1 MNINWYPGHMKK
13 TRELL
18 QQQLK
23 LVDVVFELLDARIP
37 LSSKNPDID
46 AIVGTKPR
54 VIILNKADLANEQA
68 TNSWIKYFK
77 SKGITA
83 IPVNT
88 IHGEGL
94 RQALNEGEAAFKDK
108 LQALLAK
115 GRKERALR
123 VMVVGI
129 PNVGKSSIINKLVGR
144 KGAITGDR
152 PGVTKGKQWLRV
164 KGDLEILDTPGILWP
179 RFEDQEVAM
188 KLAFTGAIKDEIM
201 DIETLALRLIEY
213 LYIHNRE
220 DLYKRYNL
228 EGEFEE
234 GVALMDQIA
243 KNRGS
248 ILRKDEIDYTRV
260 ANIILDEFRA
270 GKIGRISLET
280 PQSLNLIE

>member
-46 AIVGTKPR
+46 AIVGAKPR

-77 SKGITA
+77 TKGITA
-83 IPVNT
+83 LPVNT

-94 RQALNEGEAAFKDK
+94 RQAINESENVFKEK

-115 GRKERALR
+115 GRKERAMR

-188 KLAFTGAIKDEIM
+188 RLAFTGAIKDEIM

-213 LYIHNRE
+213 LYENNRE

-234 GVALMDQIA
+234 GVAIMDQIA

-248 ILRKDEIDYTRV
+248 ILKKDEIDYTRV

-280 PQSLNLIE
+280 PQSLNLI

>member
-37 LSSKNPDID
+37 LSSKNPDVD
-46 AIVGTKPR
+46 AIVGAKPR

-68 TNSWIKYFK
+68 TNSWIKYFR
-77 SKGITA
+77 SKNITA
-83 IPVNT
+83 LPVNT

-94 RQALNEGEAAFKDK
+94 RQALNEGERVFLEKMQVLID
-108 LQALLAK
+108 K
-115 GRKERALR
+115 GRKKRAMR

-164 KGDLEILDTPGILWP
+164 KGEIEILDTPGILWP
-179 RFEDQEVAM
+179 RFEDQDVAL

-201 DIETLALRLIEY
+201 DIETLALRLVEY
-213 LYIHNRE
+213 LRLHNKE

-228 EGEFEE
+228 EGEYEE
-234 GVALMDQIA
+234 AIEIMDQIA
-243 KNRGS
+243 RNRGS
-248 ILRKDEIDYTRV
+248 IFKGDEIDYTRISNV
-260 ANIILDEFRA
+260 ILDEFRA

-280 PQSLNLIE
+280 PQLLNLAD

>member
-23 LVDVVFELLDARIP
+23 LVDIVFELLDARIP

-46 AIVGTKPR
+46 AIVGGKPR

-88 IHGEGL
+88 ISGEGL
-94 RQALNEGEAAFKDK
+94 RLAINEGENVFKEK
-108 LQALLAK
+108 MQALIDK
-115 GRKERALR
+115 GRRARAMR

-179 RFEDQEVAM
+179 KFEDQEVA
-188 KLAFTGAIKDEIM
+188 KRLAFTGAIKDEIM
-201 DIETLALRLIEY
+201 DIETLALRLVEY
-213 LYIHNRE
+213 LDIHNRE
-220 DLYKRYNL
+220 ELYQRYNL
-228 EGEFEE
+228 EGEFQQ
-234 GVALMDQIA
+234 GIDIMDQIA
-243 KNRGS
+243 LNRGC
-248 ILRKDEIDYTRV
+248 ILKGKEIDYTRV

-270 GKIGRISLET
+270 GRIGRISLET
-280 PQSLNLIE
+280 PQSLNLI

>member
-23 LVDVVFELLDARIP
+23 LVDIVFELLDARIP

-46 AIVGTKPR
+46 AIVGGKPR

-68 TNSWIKYFK
+68 TNSWIKYYK

-88 IHGEGL
+88 ISGDGL
-94 RQALNEGEAAFKDK
+94 RLAINEGENVFKEK
-108 LQALLAK
+108 MQALIDK
-115 GRKERALR
+115 GRRAR
-123 VMVVGI
+123 PMRIMVVGI

-144 KGAITGDR
+144 KKAITGDR

-179 RFEDQEVAM
+179 KFEDQEVAK

-201 DIETLALRLIEY
+201 DIETLALRLVEY
-213 LYIHNRE
+213 LELNNKQE
-220 DLYKRYNL
+220 LYQRYNL
-228 EGEFEE
+228 EGEFQQ
-234 GVALMDQIA
+234 GIDIMDQIA
-243 KNRGS
+243 INRGC
-248 ILRKDEIDYTRV
+248 ILRGKEIDYSRV
-260 ANIILDEFRA
+260 ANIVLDEFRA

-280 PQSLNLIE
+280 PQNLNLI

>member
-23 LVDVVFELLDARIP
+23 LVDIVFELLDARIP

-46 AIVGTKPR
+46 AIVGGKPR

-88 IHGEGL
+88 ISGEGL
-94 RQALNEGEAAFKDK
+94 RLAINEGENVFKEK
-108 LQALLAK
+108 MQALIDK
-115 GRKERALR
+115 GRRARAMR

-179 RFEDQEVAM
+179 KFEDQEVA
-188 KLAFTGAIKDEIM
+188 KRLAFTGAIKDEIM
-201 DIETLALRLIEY
+201 DIETLALRLVEY
-213 LYIHNRE
+213 LDLHNRQE
-220 DLYKRYNL
+220 LYQRYNL
-228 EGEFEE
+228 EGEFQQ
-234 GVALMDQIA
+234 GIDIMDQIA
-243 KNRGS
+243 LNRGC
-248 ILRKDEIDYTRV
+248 ILKGKEIDYTRV

-270 GKIGRISLET
+270 GRIGRISLET
-280 PQSLNLIE
+280 PQSLSLI